1 MARVAIRSCRTSRGQ
16 EEDQLL
22 PEGWSEIEDA
32 WHTMYTSEEVR
43 DLVAVGVSM
52 ARQLVE
58 RRADVIAAILG
69 GESHEPSA
77 LRAA

>member
-1 MARVAIRSCRTSRGQ
+1 MGVIIGVVVGYALGAKAG
-16 EEDQLL
+16 

-32 WHTMYTSEEVR
+32 WHTIYTSEEVR

>member
-1 MARVAIRSCRTSRGQ
+1 MGVIIGVLVGYALGAKAG
-16 EEDQLL
+16 
-22 PEGWSEIEDA
+22 PEGWTEIEEA
-32 WHTMYTSEEVR
+32 WHTIYTSEEVR

-69 GESHEPSA
+69 GEPHDTPRLE
-77 LRAA
+77 AA